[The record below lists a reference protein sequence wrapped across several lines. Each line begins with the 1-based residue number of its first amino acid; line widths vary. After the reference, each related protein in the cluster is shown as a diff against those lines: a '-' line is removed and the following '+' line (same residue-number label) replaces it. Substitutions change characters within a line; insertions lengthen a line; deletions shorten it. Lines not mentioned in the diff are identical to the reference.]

1 VLDGNSRQA
10 LLFVDPSIG
19 SESGDVLFSQFLQ
32 LLFTILGA
40 LLFVICPTFR
50 WPDNRQN
57 KNAKERKK
65 ENYA

>member
-1 VLDGNSRQA
+1 VLDRNSRQA

-40 LLFVICPTFR
+40 LLFVIRPAFR

-57 KNAKERKK
+57 NNAKERK
-65 ENYA
+65 